1 MIEIKNLFENDDVRV
16 IERKGPFTTFEYKRD
31 LSVMPGNAASEW
43 FNSQMNVRR
52 RQLFC
57 DLKKGSVTVQAGA
70 MQWMAG
76 DVVAT
81 TGIKGAGDL
90 FRKVV
95 GSSVTNE
102 SAIKPEYRGTGC
114 LFLEPTY
121 KHLLLLDLAEWNGAM
136 LIEDGMFLACSGS
149 VKHSVV
155 ARTNVSSALAGD
167 EGLFNLQLSGTGYVC
182 LESWVPKEELIKV
195 VLTDDVLKIDGSLA
209 VAWSS
214 SLDFSVGRSGKTL
227 IGSAVSGE
235 GLVNIYKGTG
245 MVLMSPVQHT

>member
-16 IERKGPFTTFEYKRD
+16 IEKKGPFTTFEYKRD

-52 RQLFC
+52 HQLLC
-57 DLKKGSVTVQAGA
+57 DLNEGSVTIQAGA

-76 DVVAT
+76 NVIAT

-95 GSSVTNE
+95 GSSVT
-102 SAIKPEYRGTGC
+102 KV
-114 LFLEPTY
+114 
-121 KHLLLLDLAEWNGAM
+121 
-136 LIEDGMFLACSGS
+136 EDGMFLACSGS
-149 VKHSVV
+149 VRQSVV
-155 ARTNVSSALAGD
+155 ARTNVSSALAGG

-182 LESWVPKEELIKV
+182 LESWVPKEELIEV

-245 MVLMSPVQHT
+245 TVLMSPVQHT